1 MLSFTI
7 FGKSFFTLILLV
19 EKKYL
24 VFISL
29 SFCKSFK
36 NSALDLNFIESEP
49 AVSLPDA
56 ILIELIA

>member
-7 FGKSFFTLILLV
+7 FGTSFFTLILLV

-29 SFCKSFK
+29 FFCIAFK
-36 NSALDLNFIESEP
+36 NSVLDLNPIESEP
-49 AVSLPDA
+49 GVLLPDVD
-56 ILIELIA
+56 LIALIA